1 MRASVGAGR
10 PTTWGVTTSRS
21 RGVAKGVDDAATNL
35 RSSMATQSL
44 CAQMGKDVRRT
55 PVLLLTGMAALAVSV
70 TPGVSFAQPIT
81 DTQVEKFSETFS
93 GRFLCQDQRFQ
104 ITGSGH
110 SVTHITA
117 ATDEDG
123 NPTVPLH
130 FHFLVHAKV
139 VAVPLDGTGP
149 TFAGRF
155 RTSDTESI
163 RNVKQGDV
171 FVETDTD
178 QNNVMAR
185 GSDGSRV
192 RLQEHH
198 HFTMNANGE
207 VTIEFDKVKASC

>member
-1 MRASVGAGR
+1 MKTRIASV
-10 PTTWGVTTSRS
+10 
-21 RGVAKGVDDAATNL
+21 AA
-35 RSSMATQSL
+35 AV
-44 CAQMGKDVRRT
+44 G
-55 PVLLLTGMAALAVSV
+55 LAVLA
-70 TPGVSFAQPIT
+70 TPGASFAQPIT

-93 GRFLCQDQRFQ
+93 GRFPCQDERFQ

-110 SVTHITA
+110 SVTHLTA

-139 VAVPLDGTGP
+139 VATPLDGTGP
-149 TFAGRF
+149 TFTGRF

-178 QNNVMAR
+178 QNKVMAR

-192 RLQEHH
+192 MLQEHH
-198 HFTMNANGE
+198 HFTVNANGE
-207 VTIEFDKVKASC
+207 VTIEFDKVTSSC